1 MTVLMASR
9 NANDILGVSNRCGSF
24 DVDKDAL
31 LKEQLCC
38 FKKDEVADFWRL
50 RFGVAAVARFEWFVA
65 RNLELSEKDD
75 AWFALD

>member
-38 FKKDEVADFWRL
+38 FKKDEVADF
-50 RFGVAAVARFEWFVA
+50 
-65 RNLELSEKDD
+65 
-75 AWFALD
+75 